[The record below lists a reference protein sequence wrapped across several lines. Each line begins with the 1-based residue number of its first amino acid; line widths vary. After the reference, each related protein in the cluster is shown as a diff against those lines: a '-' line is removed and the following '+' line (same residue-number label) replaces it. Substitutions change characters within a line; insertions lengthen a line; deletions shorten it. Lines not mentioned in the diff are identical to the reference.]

1 MKKQIRAIIEDLGWR
16 IMKCGDGTVELEQH
30 SPAGED
36 FSFTVSEKNIVEE
49 IEQYADDFDPE
60 DHIEMWITARRNGT
74 SGVPT
79 NSELVADAAAIKEML
94 EELSRRVTD
103 PEGYVERYP
112 TNWERLK
119 KRNHD
124 DAAQTLTELFYK
136 VADKTNAAHYIK
148 KWLLE
153 ERAE

>member
-1 MKKQIRAIIEDLGWR
+1 MKKQIQNIIEDLGWR
-16 IMKCGDGTVELEQH
+16 INKCGDGTVELEKS

-36 FSFTVSEKNIVEE
+36 FIFSVSEKNIVADIEE
-49 IEQYADDFDPE
+49 YAATFDPDE
-60 DHIEMWITARRNGT
+60 HVEMWSMAKRFGT

-79 NSELVADAAAIKEML
+79 ISELVEDAKAIEDML
-94 EELSRRVTD
+94 EELSRRVAD
-103 PEGYVERYP
+103 PEGYVKRYP

-119 KRNHD
+119 ELNHD
-124 DAAQTLTELFYK
+124 DAAQALTELFYK

-148 KWLLE
+148 QWLLE

>member
-16 IMKCGDGTVELEQH
+16 IIKCGDGTVELEKS

-36 FSFTVSEKNIVEE
+36 FIFSVSEKNIVADIEE
-49 IEQYADDFDPE
+49 YAATFDPDE
-60 DHIEMWITARRNGT
+60 HIEMWIMARRNGT
-74 SGVPT
+74 SGVPST
-79 NSELVADAAAIKEML
+79 AELVEDAKAIEDML
-94 EELSRRVTD
+94 EELSRRVAD
-103 PEGYVERYP
+103 PEGYVKRYP

-119 KRNHD
+119 ELNHD
-124 DAAQTLTELFYK
+124 DAAQALTELFYK

-148 KWLLE
+148 QWLLE